1 MEYNLKNT
9 KGSLRAFLIS
19 VLLLLTI
26 GVSTGLMYLY
36 NTNQYSQSGVVS
48 AYLGD
53 PQDEF
58 AIPRQIS
65 ELLLTTHTHL
75 LGFSFIFFITG
86 IIFYFNT
93 TIKGFWKKFF
103 LVEPFISVFITFASI
118 WAIRYLHAQFV
129 ITVFIGAT
137 LTYFS
142 YYFIAVICL
151 YELLISKNKNN

>member
-1 MEYNLKNT
+1 VEFNLKNT
-9 KGSLRAFLIS
+9 EGNLRAFLIAG
-19 VLLLLTI
+19 LLLLTF
-26 GVSTGLMYLY
+26 GVSTGLIYLY
-36 NTNQYSQSGVVS
+36 DTNQYSQSGVVS
-48 AYLGD
+48 SYLGD

-58 AIPRQIS
+58 AIPRQFS

-93 TIKGFWKKFF
+93 IIRGFWKKFF
-103 LVEPFISVFITFASI
+103 LVEPFVSVLITFASI

-129 ITVFIGAT
+129 ITAFIGAF
-137 LTYFS
+137 LTYLS
-142 YYFIAVICL
+142 YYFMVGICL